1 LATATVAELL
11 RDRATEMPD
20 SPFFRCERD
29 WISYLEL
36 DQRSK
41 RLAASLAALG
51 VERGDRVAIL
61 ATNRDA
67 HAELLFAAAKGAM
80 IHVPLNPY
88 LKEDG
93 LMHQLQVTTPRAVI
107 ADEDGYAMLERLWPR
122 LSGFVA
128 HVVAWNLAHPPRNDS
143 ARSVTANCSRRMAH
157 PAAGPAKAIRWRS
170 SSRPGHRVPRRAAC

>member
-1 LATATVAELL
+1 MAPLDLATATVAELL

-128 HVVAWNLAHPPRNDS
+128 HVVALEPRASSEERFSSLGYGELLAAD
-143 ARSVTANCSRRMAH
+143 
-157 PAAGPAKAIRWRS
+157 GS
-170 SSRPGHRVPRRAAC
+170 SGRRARKGDPLAI